1 MPRQKS
7 ETESAALSFILTLS
21 ASLGTFGFFA
31 VQGIL
36 LARILGPAGRGVF
49 AACVVFPQAL
59 LYVGLL
65 GASELFAGFAAE
77 GMHRARLRRSAFL
90 YGLTAGVVSLL
101 LCVVLDIFS
110 IPADVQHALPL
121 AIFCALTMPF
131 QQIRLSVLA
140 VDHGTRNLTRYNKSR
155 LIAAAAFPA
164 LLLLSFSFGL
174 FEQQPSWGHN
184 SLESPQTEVGNLSY
198 VRSDLVLACWLFV
211 LAHSS
216 CFLLIQWGMTESWV
230 GPRAV
235 PVIAALKKAKGLIGA
250 WLSTELLERLDMVLI
265 LVLFANEEL
274 MGYYATAVPIAA
286 LMIIVPNAAGIY
298 AFNRGA
304 RKEENLTL
312 AEVWRF
318 MGIGL
323 IIQTASGLALALSLP
338 FLIPLV
344 YGSAFSPSVEFAW
357 LLIPAGAF
365 RGLLQA
371 ADSYL
376 RARKNPGLGLIAR
389 LCAIP
394 ILLIGSFML
403 APSLGASAVP
413 LSLTVAQMVCFTIV
427 AAGVIHDSS
436 RNATMEPPSVH
447 TT

>member
-121 AIFCALTMPF
+121 AIFCAFTMPF

-184 SLESPQTEVGNLSY
+184 SVESPQTEVGNLSSA
-198 VRSDLVLACWLFV
+198 RSDLVLACWLFV

-216 CFLLIQWGMTESWV
+216 CLLLIQWGMTESWV
-230 GPRAV
+230 GPSRSGYRC
-235 PVIAALKKAKGLIGA
+235 LEKGQRVD
-250 WLSTELLERLDMVLI
+250 WS
-265 LVLFANEEL
+265 
-274 MGYYATAVPIAA
+274 
-286 LMIIVPNAAGIY
+286 
-298 AFNRGA
+298 
-304 RKEENLTL
+304 L
-312 AEVWRF
+312 AIDR
-318 MGIGL
+318 
-323 IIQTASGLALALSLP
+323 
-338 FLIPLV
+338 
-344 YGSAFSPSVEFAW
+344 
-357 LLIPAGAF
+357 AF
-365 RGLLQA
+365 RTTRHGSNSCFVRQRR
-371 ADSYL
+371 ADGIL
-376 RARKNPGLGLIAR
+376 RHSGTNRCVDDHR
-389 LCAIP
+389 
-394 ILLIGSFML
+394 S
-403 APSLGASAVP
+403 
-413 LSLTVAQMVCFTIV
+413 
-427 AAGVIHDSS
+427 
-436 RNATMEPPSVH
+436 
-447 TT
+447 